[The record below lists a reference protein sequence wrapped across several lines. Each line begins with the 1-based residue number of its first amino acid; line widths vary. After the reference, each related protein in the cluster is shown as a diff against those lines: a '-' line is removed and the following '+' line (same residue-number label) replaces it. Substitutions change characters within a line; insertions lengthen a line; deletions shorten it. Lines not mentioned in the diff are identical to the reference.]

1 LGIDITDDN
10 QILFNNNHQK
20 LVNTDINSNPT
31 ITIVHNI
38 SIHAI
43 YKRVKTRSNQWDG
56 NPLIYA
62 LKSQRGYRLSRSEL
76 KKFLY
81 SFHYILNKLLQDK
94 SYDLILVLPS
104 SSNVAKGV
112 SKKVSRCLA
121 NDLVVQDI
129 FEKQTIGE
137 VIDKIDIGMV
147 TNKGKQKELK
157 RQLSKLQKADRSKTF
172 SMKNVPPK
180 VREYFNPIKLKSKFD
195 FTQYKNILIVD
206 DLLATGN
213 SIKSARDIIL
223 SQNSKV
229 KIEGLCLFSGLWL
242 ESNSIK

>member
-1 LGIDITDDN
+1 MGIDITDDN
-10 QILFNNNHQK
+10 QILFNDTHQK

-31 ITIVHNI
+31 TTIIHNI
-38 SIHAI
+38 SIHSI

-62 LKSQRGYRLSRSEL
+62 LKSQKGYRLSRSEL

-81 SFHYILNKLLQDK
+81 SFYYILNKLLQDK

-112 SKKVSRCLA
+112 SKRVSSCLDK
-121 NDLVVQDI
+121 DLLVQDI
-129 FEKQTIGE
+129 FEKQSVGE
-137 VIDKIDIGMV
+137 VVDKIDIEIV

-157 RQLSKLQKADRSKTF
+157 RQLSKLQKIDRDKTF

-180 VREYFNPIKLKSKFD
+180 VREYFNPIKLQSEFN
-195 FTQYKNILIVD
+195 FTQYQNILIVD

-223 SQNSKV
+223 NQNSKAT
-229 KIEGLCLFSGLWL
+229 IEGLCLFSGL
-242 ESNSIK
+242 

>member
-1 LGIDITDDN
+1 MGIDITDDN
-10 QILFNNNHQK
+10 QILFNNTHQK

-31 ITIVHNI
+31 TTIVHNI
-38 SIHAI
+38 SIHSI
-43 YKRVKTRSNQWDG
+43 YKRIKTRSNQWDG

-62 LKSQRGYRLSRSEL
+62 LKNQKGYKLSKTEL

-81 SFHYILNKLLQDK
+81 SFYYILNKLLQDK
-94 SYDLILVLPS
+94 NYDLILVLPS

-112 SKKVSRCLA
+112 SKRASRCFA
-121 NDLVVQDI
+121 KDLVVQDI
-129 FEKQTIGE
+129 FEKQSIGE
-137 VIDKIDIGMV
+137 VVDKIDIDMV

-157 RQLSKLQKADRSKTF
+157 RQLSKLQKVDRDKTF

-180 VREYFNPIKLKSKFD
+180 VREYFSPIKLQSEFD
-195 FTQYKNILIVD
+195 FSQYKNILIID

-223 SQNSKV
+223 TQNSKV
-229 KIEGLCLFSGLWL
+229 NIEGLCLFSRL
-242 ESNSIK
+242 